1 MKLIE
6 INILEQDLGK
16 RLDKVLKHYY
26 SEYSRNKLTSL
37 IKERKVCIGNHIID
51 EPSFIIKEQSKI
63 FLRFDLLK
71 KHTKNFELKLNI
83 IFEDEH
89 LIVLNKPA
97 GILTHCTKDNTNTS
111 IVDLL
116 KVNKIK
122 LYKAEDSLRD
132 GVVHRLDKDTSGLI
146 VLAKNKLS
154 YSGLISIFAKRE
166 VTKVY
171 DAFCWG
177 VPSPIAGIINRP
189 ITDYINRKKISLNK
203 KGKEAITEYKVKKNY
218 DNYFSFLECKILTG
232 RTHQIRVHMKSE
244 KCPLIGDSLYS
255 RDRNIPRAI
264 SNALSK
270 SIVQFK
276 RQALHSKK
284 LIFCH
289 PISKNS
295 LSLSTEMPQ
304 DMKELEK
311 ALFENLEVI

>member
-37 IKERKVCIGNHIID
+37 IKERKVSIGNHIID

-63 FLRFDLLK
+63 FLKFDLLK
-71 KHTKNFELKLNI
+71 KHTKNLGSKLNI

-89 LIVLNKPA
+89 LIIINKPA
-97 GILTHCTKDNTNTS
+97 GILTHCTKDNINTS
-111 IVDLL
+111 IVDIL
-116 KVNKIK
+116 KVNKIN
-122 LYKAEDSLRD
+122 LYKAEDSFRD
-132 GVVHRLDKDTSGLI
+132 GVVHRLDKDTTGLM

-154 YSGLISIFAKRE
+154 YKGLTSIFAKRE
-166 VTKVY
+166 VTKIY
-171 DAFCWG
+171 EALCWG
-177 VPSPIAGIINRP
+177 VPLPIAGIINRP
-189 ITDYINRKKISLNK
+189 LTYYINRKKISLNN

-255 RDRNIPRAI
+255 RDRNLPRAI
-264 SNALSK
+264 PNELSK
-270 SIVQFK
+270 AIVQFK

-284 LIFCH
+284 LIFSH
-289 PISKNS
+289 PISNS
-295 LSLSTEMPQ
+295 TLSFSSEMPQ
-304 DMKELEK
+304 DMKELK
-311 ALFENLEVI
+311 KTLFENLKVI